1 MLSSATFHKIL
12 GNRVLNGSGVIDG
25 NASGNYFNADATRRN
40 YHLP

>member
-25 NASGNYFNADATRRN
+25 NGSGNYFNADATRRN